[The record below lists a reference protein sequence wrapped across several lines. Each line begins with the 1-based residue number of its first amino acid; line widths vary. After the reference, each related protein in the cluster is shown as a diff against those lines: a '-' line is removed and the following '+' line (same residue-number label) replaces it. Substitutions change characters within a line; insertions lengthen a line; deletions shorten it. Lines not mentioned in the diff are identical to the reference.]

1 MVTATNGEKS
11 KPKESFMPEIPD
23 SKLAPFERF
32 VALMRTLRA
41 PGGCAWDAKQTHAS
55 LIPYLIEE
63 AYELVEVIEAR
74 DKGDGG
80 EKEGASS
87 LKEELGDLLA
97 QFVFHGVIAEER
109 GEFTIDETISKVFD
123 KLVHRHPHVFGD
135 DKNKLDHSQVREKW
149 EKRKLEEKNASGG
162 KKRLLEG
169 VPHSMPALNLAYRFG
184 EKAGGVGFDWPS
196 AKPVLEKIQEEIAEL
211 RKEIST
217 GERAKQEEEIGDLLF
232 VVASLSRKLE
242 IDPEMALK
250 RSLRKFEKRFTYI
263 EDKVR
268 ASGKSWDDFTLDELE
283 AWWDEA
289 KDNSRGIVPL

>member
-1 MVTATNGEKS
+1 MSPES
-11 KPKESFMPEIPD
+11 KIPEIPD
-23 SKLAPFERF
+23 SSLAPFERLL
-32 VALMRTLRA
+32 ALMRTLRA

-63 AYELVEVIEAR
+63 AYELVEVIESR
-74 DKGDGG
+74 DRG
-80 EKEGASS
+80 EQEGASS
-87 LKEELGDLLA
+87 LQEELGDLLV

-135 DKNKLDHSQVREKW
+135 DKDELDYTQVREKW
-149 EKRKLEEKNASGG
+149 EKRKLEEKNASGAQ
-162 KKRLLEG
+162 KRLLEG

-196 AKPVLEKIQEEIAEL
+196 AEPILEKIEEEITEL
-211 RKEIST
+211 REEISAGNT
-217 GERAKQEEEIGDLLF
+217 SKQEEEIGDLLF
-232 VVASLSRKLE
+232 VVASLARKLE

-289 KDNSRGIVPL
+289 KVVGIRTF